1 MSLLLS
7 SVDFLSTASGFAQDF
22 VLGNLPAPDNSTDFK
37 STGTSIQE
45 AVVGFLLPLVFLAIG
60 AIAIKFLMQRQMTQF
75 FQFAAIAMLVLLL
88 LLNPGL
94 LAGIANQIANLLQ

>member
-7 SVDFLSTASGFAQDF
+7 SIDTLATVAASGYDL
-22 VLGNLPAPDNSTDFK
+22 VLANTTPTNDGKLADSATIQ
-37 STGTSIQE
+37 TSILN
-45 AVVGFLLPLVFLAIG
+45 FILPLVFLAIG

-88 LLNPGL
+88 LTNPGILKGVADQIGKL
-94 LAGIANQIANLLQ
+94 LGG